1 MYATSLG
8 DDGAEL
14 RPLEV
19 WHAEEVLANIDRG
32 REFIGRHVGLPD
44 VVSDLDGARA
54 WLKAYADKRAV
65 DGGSLHGIW
74 QGGTLVGGLLFRVW
88 DTPSGVCEAGCWL
101 EPAAAGRGLVT
112 RGLRVLLD
120 WAFEERGMH
129 RVEWHVSSANE
140 PSIGVAR
147 RLGMS
152 REGVLRE
159 NYPHRGVRTSTE
171 IWSVL
176 APEWRAA
183 RTRTGQNDH

>member
-19 WHAEEVLANIDRG
+19 WHAGQLLACIDRG
-32 REFIGRHVGLPD
+32 REFIGRHVGLAD
-44 VVSDLDGARA
+44 AVRDLDGARA
-54 WLKAYADKRAV
+54 WLKSYADKRGA
-65 DGGSLHGIW
+65 DAGSVHGIW
-74 QGGTLVGGLLFRVW
+74 LDGRLVGGLLFRVW
-88 DTPSGVCEAGCWL
+88 DTPGGVCEAGCWL
-101 EPAAAGRGLVT
+101 EPSAAGRGLVT

-129 RVEWHVSSANE
+129 RVEWYVSSANE
-140 PSIGVAR
+140 PSIAVAR
-147 RLGMS
+147 RLGMT

-159 NYPHRGVRTSTE
+159 NYLHRGVRTSTE
-171 IWSVL
+171 IWALL

-183 RTRTGQNDH
+183 RARGAHDGA